1 MTPGA
6 HPYGRFLLYHQF
18 IDEIGQCW
26 RQFRSKLEGLV
37 TMINTRLSSELLS
50 RCMCMTGGG
59 ASLCDFP
66 LSPGNPI
73 QLSDCDAVLAEQEK
87 AQHNLKGLLKTKR
100 QVLRERLQVPSPM

>member
-1 MTPGA
+1 MYVHDRG
-6 HPYGRFLLYHQF
+6 
-18 IDEIGQCW
+18 W
-26 RQFRSKLEGLV
+26 GLTV
-37 TMINTRLSSELLS
+37 
-50 RCMCMTGGG
+50 CPDVCGVTGGG

-100 QVLRERLQVPSPM
+100 QVLRERLQVPSPHVKYF